1 LPLTSRCAP
10 NPCYNGGLCADL
22 NPGFKCTCP
31 PAYTGIHC
39 EVTISLSTT
48 TQSGNCFKQCDP
60 CRNNPCSIQ
69 GQCFN
74 QTCNPICICNSGYT
88 GTLCN
93 ILISSSS
100 SSTTTTPC
108 SVSTTTTPCS
118 VSTTT
123 PSTTTPCSST
133 TTTAAQPCHFVTP
146 TTTTQS
152 SPCHFPSQCNPCQVN
167 PCNQNGQCYNYSCTA
182 YCECNAGFTGTY
194 CDTQITDP
202 NSNPICNNPCN
213 STAACSN
220 NGECFSLQC
229 EAYCV
234 CNLGYTGIHCE
245 TPLVST
251 TTSLPFSNCGQ
262 CLNGQC
268 RNISNCQYYC
278 ECNPG
283 YTGTFCDVLL
293 PTMPISTTPIP
304 SVVNTMQI
312 SPRCNFSIGLY
323 NDGAFTTRFIVE
335 YKIEGVVQPLL
346 KSASL
351 AIIGQSTFNTI
362 PYYSTDIT
370 VTIEVLGWSWFTAKV
385 DTGISTSTYCTKCYK
400 TWGTVTGVNVDYI
413 KC

>member
-118 VSTTT
+118 VSTST

-133 TTTAAQPCHFVTP
+133 ATTAAQPCHFVTP

-213 STAACSN
+213 STAACS
-220 NGECFSLQC
+220 L
-229 EAYCV
+229 
-234 CNLGYTGIHCE
+234 I
-245 TPLVST
+245 
-251 TTSLPFSNCGQ
+251 
-262 CLNGQC
+262 
-268 RNISNCQYYC
+268 
-278 ECNPG
+278 
-283 YTGTFCDVLL
+283 
-293 PTMPISTTPIP
+293 
-304 SVVNTMQI
+304 
-312 SPRCNFSIGLY
+312 
-323 NDGAFTTRFIVE
+323 
-335 YKIEGVVQPLL
+335 
-346 KSASL
+346 
-351 AIIGQSTFNTI
+351 AI
-362 PYYSTDIT
+362 
-370 VTIEVLGWSWFTAKV
+370 
-385 DTGISTSTYCTKCYK
+385 
-400 TWGTVTGVNVDYI
+400 
-413 KC
+413 